1 MICDFKKKRILK
13 LALGRLNESAKNS
26 MENIFAFILDSD
38 DLIEYSDL
46 SNENLIYLFLLH
58 FTYLYFPW
66 PAL

>member
-58 FTYLYFPW
+58 FTYLYFP
-66 PAL
+66 